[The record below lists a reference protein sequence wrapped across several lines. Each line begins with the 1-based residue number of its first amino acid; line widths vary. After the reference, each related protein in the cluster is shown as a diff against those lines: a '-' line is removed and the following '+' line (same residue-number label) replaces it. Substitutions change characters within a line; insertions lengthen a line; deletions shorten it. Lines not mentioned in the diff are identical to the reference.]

1 MDKKR
6 RIIYIPK
13 PGKDPLSPSS
23 YHPLSLLEVFYKIPA
38 KILTDRISG
47 ILPDISYPDQCGFV
61 PGRGA
66 QYSTLAAGHA
76 VHDAETMGS
85 GLQLLG
91 IDISSAFDSISGK
104 CIRQCMLL
112 NGFPAHFVSLI
123 HNLTKLGIAQVEV
136 IGKQGYNS
144 CKNQGLDK
152 GTRLVLSGLT

>member
-1 MDKKR
+1 
-6 RIIYIPK
+6 
-13 PGKDPLSPSS
+13 
-23 YHPLSLLEVFYKIPA
+23 
-38 KILTDRISG
+38 
-47 ILPDISYPDQCGFV
+47 
-61 PGRGA
+61 
-66 QYSTLAAGHA
+66 

-112 NGFPAHFVSLI
+112 NGFPAHFVSSI